1 MTGLNAETRPRHTI
15 AVAVQPP
22 ILAEL
27 LGRAL
32 RAADYDVV
40 VVAGGDSVTVVHYDL
55 AVVSGQSAVDA
66 DIVIRIPDDVQSS
79 GSARTSEGVEAVEL
93 REVES
98 LVRAVR
104 RYT

>member
-1 MTGLNAETRPRHTI
+1 
-15 AVAVQPP
+15 
-22 ILAEL
+22 
-27 LGRAL
+27 
-32 RAADYDVV
+32 
-40 VVAGGDSVTVVHYDL
+40 
-55 AVVSGQSAVDA
+55 VSGQSAVDA